1 MWKNKSNKLS
11 VSNLYTTYQI
21 KGLNLDRFIN
31 SAKKRGI
38 NLYQIK
44 KQAKN
49 ALTVSVKFDDRQKFF
64 AFAKE
69 LCYNIKKV
77 RDNGV
82 AYPLLLLYR
91 SIGLVIGAVLILITC
106 IIFDNLIFSFSFT
119 GSGSIYKR
127 EVAEYLNERGIKEF
141 STFSSISLE
150 QLEDDILSKN
160 SHLSFVSCQKRGN
173 RLQIELV
180 LSKDKVDR
188 LDGSYYELYSSDN
201 GVIEDIKVYRG
212 NALVEKGQSVK
223 MKDLL
228 VDGNLLIND
237 NPVRVNILAYV
248 SIITSYT
255 YEYRSLNSNE
265 SDIALVLAEQYYNG
279 LSIVDT
285 AVSENII
292 NGEYIYLV
300 NLSVRKVLFVG

>member
-1 MWKNKSNKLS
+1 MWKNKINKHS
-11 VSNLYTTYQI
+11 VNNLYTTYQI

-31 SAKKRGI
+31 SAKRKGI

-44 KQAKN
+44 KHSKN
-49 ALTVSVKFDDRQKFF
+49 TLTVSVNFFDRQKFF

-77 RDNGV
+77 RDSGLSL
-82 AYPLLLLYR
+82 PLLSLYR
-91 SIGLVIGAVLILITC
+91 SIGLVIGAVLILITS
-106 IIFDNLIFSFSFT
+106 IIFDNIIFAFSFT

-127 EVAEYLNERGIKEF
+127 EVKEYLNEQGIKEF

-150 QLEDDILSKN
+150 KLEDDILSSN
-160 SHLSFVSCQKRGN
+160 PHLSFVSCQKRGN
-173 RLQIELV
+173 RLSIELV

-188 LDGSYYELYSSDN
+188 LDGNYYELFSSDN

-212 NALVEKGQSVK
+212 NALVEKGQSVNK
-223 MKDLL
+223 GELL
-228 VDGNLLIND
+228 VDGKMLIKEQ
-237 NPVRVNILAYV
+237 PVKVNILAYV
-248 SIITSYT
+248 SIITNYT
-255 YEYRSLNSNE
+255 YEYHTTIANQ
-265 SDIALVLAEQYYNG
+265 SDIALVLAEQFYNG
-279 LSIVDT
+279 LSIVES
-285 AVSENII
+285 AVKENYN